1 MDPPETPEP
10 PECCGEYMEYD
21 EQKHRTLRY
30 VKRHIPHETLACYDN
45 VLQIYT
51 LSGWKD
57 VDTEDLISKSQWET
71 PEQEENYEAAKL
83 KEKEIWS
90 SYMDLDSDEL

>member
-1 MDPPETPEP
+1 MSEKIKV
-10 PECCGEYMEYD
+10 GF
-21 EQKHRTLRY
+21 RTLRY

-51 LSGWKD
+51 LSGYKD
-57 VDTEDLISKSQWET
+57 VDTEDLIGKSQWET

-83 KEKEIWS
+83 RVRETETERWVS
-90 SYMDLDSDEL
+90 HMDLDSDEL